1 MLYYGNVERER
12 EIFRVS
18 GHVRIE
24 RERFRVPRELRREQ
38 EREERDF

>member
-1 MLYYGNVERER
+1 MLRERERER